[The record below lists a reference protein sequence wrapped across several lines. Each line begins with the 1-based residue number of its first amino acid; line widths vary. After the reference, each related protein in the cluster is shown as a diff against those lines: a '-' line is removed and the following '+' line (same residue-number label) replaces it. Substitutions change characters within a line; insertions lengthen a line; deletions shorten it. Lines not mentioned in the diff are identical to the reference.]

1 MISAHSVVFNS
12 NENKFIK
19 EQEGKIK
26 TPFKFQYLPTFMID
40 FRIVMGTNCF
50 ILNISSITEG
60 VSHIYEIT

>member
-26 TPFKFQYLPTFMID
+26 TPFKF
-40 FRIVMGTNCF
+40 
-50 ILNISSITEG
+50 
-60 VSHIYEIT
+60 